1 MAPEQAE
8 GLEAGAPADLYSLA
22 LVIHEALTGVN
33 PVGTGTA
40 ARRARRLGAYLPPL
54 RRQRRDLPRE
64 LGCAIDMALRPR
76 PRERGSIDELR
87 HALASSVGAVADH
100 PGVVSSPWSAKVTGN
115 SQRSKDPAPSWDAP
129 PAAEH
134 EPLTPQP
141 APVEDHPLLEDRR
154 PPIPWPQRAL
164 AGAAAAIVAA
174 WLAGV
179 VLTHS
184 PVPPAVAAAIGGVA
198 VAALPRIGWVT
209 LLLAAGSGLAT
220 DGHPGA
226 TLVFAIAALLP
237 VLLMPLH
244 PARWPLGAF
253 APALGAIGLA
263 GAWPAIAG
271 RAPGPWQ
278 RAALGATG
286 WIMLVAANALGAS
299 ALYVNLGH
307 TIAARSVWEPSLSE
321 TFSHLL
327 SPIASAGVLGPA
339 VVWAF
344 AAVLLPWTTAM
355 RPLAVQLVLV
365 TVWTAVIAS
374 ATTIFLHAGH
384 AGTLL
389 TPGAAVLGA
398 IAAGVVALAPSV
410 AAAVRASRG
419 AGNTPIGL
427 A

>member
-22 LVIHEALTGVN
+22 LVIYEALTGIN

-64 LGCAIDMALRPR
+64 LGCAIDLALRPR
-76 PRERGSIDELR
+76 PRERGSVDELR
-87 HALASSVGAVADH
+87 YGLASSVGVVGDH
-100 PGVVSSPWSAKVTGN
+100 PGVVASPWPAQVTSN
-115 SQRSKDPAPSWDAP
+115 PRRSKDPAPRWDEP
-129 PAAEH
+129 PAAEQS
-134 EPLTPQP
+134 PLSPQP
-141 APVEDHPLLEDRR
+141 ANGTNDQPLLEDRR

-164 AGAAAAIVAA
+164 AEPPRRS
-174 WLAGV
+174 
-179 VLTHS
+179 S
-184 PVPPAVAAAIGGVA
+184 PRGSPASCSRIRRFRRPSPPQSRAVA
-198 VAALPRIGWVT
+198 VAALPRIGWVA
-209 LLLAAGSGLAT
+209 LLLAAGVGLAT
-220 DGHPGA
+220 DGHAGA

-286 WIMLVAANALGAS
+286 WIMLVAADALGTS

-307 TIAARSVWEPSLSE
+307 TIAARSVWMPSLSE
-321 TFSHLL
+321 TLQ
-327 SPIASAGVLGPA
+327 PRDRAPVASAGVLAPA
-339 VVWAF
+339 VVWAL
-344 AAVLLPWTTAM
+344 AAVLLPWTTVM
-355 RPLAVQLVLV
+355 RPLAIQLVLV
-365 TVWTAVIAS
+365 TVWTAATAS
-374 ATTIFLHAGH
+374 ATDDSAC
-384 AGTLL
+384 
-389 TPGAAVLGA
+389 TPG
-398 IAAGVVALAPSV
+398 
-410 AAAVRASRG
+410 
-419 AGNTPIGL
+419 TPERC
-427 A
+427 